1 MTKRESFNAIRSI
14 VIDNA
19 ELVAFID
26 HELELL
32 DKKNSAPRKPTAK
45 QMDNENF
52 KSDILGY
59 LSTEPKTITE
69 IMSEVFHDEL
79 TNQRVTALVSA
90 LAKDGKVV
98 RIVEGRKAKFY
109 KA

>member
-1 MTKRESFNAIRSI
+1 MTKRENYNAIREI

-19 ELVAFID
+19 DLVAFID

-45 QMDNENF
+45 QMDNENY
-52 KSDILGY
+52 KSMILGY
-59 LSTEPKTITE
+59 LTTEPKTITE
-69 IMSEVFHDEL
+69 IMAEVFNDTL
-79 TNQRVTALVSA
+79 TNQRVTSLVSA

-98 RIVEGRKAKFY
+98 RVVEGRKPKFY